1 MSHKSRKSH
10 KSRES
15 HKSTK
20 AKKGYTPRHNNRKLP
35 RTKPII
41 SQSNKTFV
49 YPSKA
54 SSTMSLT
61 ELQHMAKVH
70 GIPFGGL
77 KKTQLAEKIN
87 FYNK

>member
-1 MSHKSRKSH
+1 MNRRSHKSRNSRKSPPVVK
-10 KSRES
+10 KSFVQ
-15 HKSTK
+15 K
-20 AKKGYTPRHNNRKLP
+20 RKIP
-35 RTKPII
+35 RTQPIV
-41 SQSNKTFV
+41 SRDVSDRK
-49 YPSKA
+49 YPSRA

-61 ELQHMAKVH
+61 DLQHMAKIH